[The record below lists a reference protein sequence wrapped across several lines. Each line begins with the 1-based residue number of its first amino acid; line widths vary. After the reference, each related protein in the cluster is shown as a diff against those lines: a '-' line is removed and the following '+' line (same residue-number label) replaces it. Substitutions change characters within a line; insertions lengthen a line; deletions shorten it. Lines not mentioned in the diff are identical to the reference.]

1 MDKVNSEAA
10 AGLQP
15 VLLRDVID
23 WAAFSE
29 DVLRFE
35 SRPEEPRRPIPMN
48 LMIVLLSVIVDVSEA
63 LDVIKKGVFYG
74 KAIDDDYLYFTVWRA
89 YSALKK
95 ITDPA
100 LRNAVAYRPGAVNM
114 REFHAL
120 LGMVTE
126 SGEIANALVTS
137 LRGETPLDTANV
149 LEELGDHAWYQ
160 AVFLDEKHF
169 AMGAVLRLTQAKLA
183 RRYGAKYNDAS
194 AVQRDLTAERTVIEQ
209 HASPASDR

>member
-63 LDVIKKGVFYG
+63 LDVIKKACSTGRPSTTTTSTSPCGVR
-74 KAIDDDYLYFTVWRA
+74 IRR
-89 YSALKK
+89 SRRS
-95 ITDPA
+95 P
-100 LRNAVAYRPGAVNM
+100 
-114 REFHAL
+114 
-120 LGMVTE
+120 
-126 SGEIANALVTS
+126 
-137 LRGETPLDTANV
+137 TPPCAT
-149 LEELGDHAWYQ
+149 
-160 AVFLDEKHF
+160 
-169 AMGAVLRLTQAKLA
+169 R
-183 RRYGAKYNDAS
+183 
-194 AVQRDLTAERTVIEQ
+194 
-209 HASPASDR
+209 